1 MSSAEQLCSRQEA
14 PDCPFKPETV
24 SSTNWRDSVCFSA
37 FATSRLDLR
46 CCSMGA
52 GFDAFIKPKG
62 PCHAPQIGCLW
73 LARLEERQAGGQRI
87 QLQLA

>member
-52 GFDAFIKPKG
+52 GFNAFIKPDG
-62 PCHAPQIGCLW
+62 PCHAPQISCLW